1 MNTGNEDINVLITR
15 YITSLSDY
23 DKDSM
28 YTAKRL
34 LKMTFDI
41 KKSNGFLQWLKEQKD
56 SYQ

>member
-1 MNTGNEDINVLITR
+1 MNTGNEDIDVLIAT
-15 YITSLSDY
+15 YIASLSSY